1 VGGPALG
8 RAGGGVPNLTET
20 GDADAAGNSL
30 PKLFLVR
37 ERPCECMV
45 RLGVRASRVGD
56 CATPRLPGGAARG
69 LLLRGCC
76 QRRVPR
82 QKSSSSGEAVED
94 CRRRKQGGRGR
105 GERGRGDT
113 SLPPDARG
121 ALAEAEPRAG
131 GGGACWGGGGAE
143 SV

>member
-8 RAGGGVPNLTET
+8 RAGGGVPNLNET

-37 ERPCECMV
+37 ERPCECVV

-56 CATPRLPGGAARG
+56 CATPAAAR
-69 LLLRGCC
+69 LLPASR
-76 QRRVPR
+76 PPA
-82 QKSSSSGEAVED
+82 KSQAAA
-94 CRRRKQGGRGR
+94 
-105 GERGRGDT
+105 ERRGDT

-121 ALAEAEPRAG
+121 ALAEAGPRAG

>member
-1 VGGPALG
+1 M
-8 RAGGGVPNLTET
+8 TET

-56 CATPRLPGGAARG
+56 CATPASQAVQLE
-69 LLLRGCC
+69 GCC
-76 QRRVPR
+76 CAAAASVASPA
-82 QKSSSSGEAVED
+82 KSQAAA
-94 CRRRKQGGRGR
+94 
-105 GERGRGDT
+105 ERRGDT

-121 ALAEAEPRAG
+121 ALAEAVPRAG